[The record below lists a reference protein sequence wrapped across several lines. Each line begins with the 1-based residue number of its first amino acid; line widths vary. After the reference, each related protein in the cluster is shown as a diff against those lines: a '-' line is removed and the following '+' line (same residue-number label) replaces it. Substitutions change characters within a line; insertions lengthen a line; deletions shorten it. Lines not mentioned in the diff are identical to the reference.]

1 MNNLLER
8 IKAYKIQEIAVAK
21 AAVPISELKACCL
34 DRPQVRGFYRALKTH
49 HDAGSIGLIAE
60 IKKASPSKGT
70 VRQDFD
76 PAALAAEYELGGA
89 ACLSVLTDE
98 PSFRGSLKYLE
109 SAQNSSSLPLLRK
122 DFILDPYQVYE
133 ARLWGADCILLIMR
147 MLNDEQAAVLF
158 QTATDLGMDALV
170 EVHDEKEIERALKL
184 PALLIGINNRDLGSF
199 GLSLETSEKL
209 APYVPDDRLI
219 VSESG
224 IFNVSDCQRLR
235 KIGIN
240 LFLVGESLLREKNV
254 AEATRR
260 LLQS

>member
-1 MNNLLER
+1 MSNLLER
-8 IKAYKIQEIAVAK
+8 IKAYKIREIADAK
-21 AAVPISELKACCL
+21 AAVPLSELKAFCL
-34 DRPQVRGFYRALKTH
+34 DQPEVRGFYRALKTRQE
-49 HDAGSIGLIAE
+49 AGSIGLIAE

-70 VRQDFD
+70 IRQDFD

-89 ACLSVLTDE
+89 ACLSVLTDA

-109 SAQNSSSLPLLRK
+109 LARNSSSLPLLRK

-133 ARLWGADCILLIMR
+133 ARRWGADCILLIMR
-147 MLNDEQAAVLF
+147 MVSDDQAAVLF
-158 QTATDLGMDALV
+158 QTATDLGMDVLV

-184 PALLIGINNRDLGSF
+184 PALLIGINNRDLDSF
-199 GLSLETSEKL
+199 ELSLETSEKL

-224 IFNVSDCQRLR
+224 IFNTTDCHRLR
-235 KIGIN
+235 KIGIS
-240 LFLVGESLLREKNV
+240 LFLVGESLMRVKNV